1 MTSRDSTATVI
12 RSGLA
17 GRLAEGVFFG
27 AMPLLAAWVVS
38 RNSTHHGV
46 VLVLAAVLS
55 LALFVGFLTHT
66 SAVVSDTEVR
76 VRRGTLRRSEVGRV
90 TATGESTALVF
101 RDADD
106 RILRVLNLTEAHHA
120 AMRAALRDHGWPE
133 VEPD

>member
-17 GRLAEGVFFG
+17 GRLAEGLFFG

-38 RNSTHHGV
+38 RNSPNHG
-46 VLVLAAVLS
+46 LILALAAVLS
-55 LALFVGFLTHT
+55 LALFVGFLRHT
-66 SAVVSDTEVR
+66 SAVVTDTEVTMR
-76 VRRGTLRRSEVGRV
+76 KGTVRRGDVGRV
-90 TATGESTALVF
+90 TVTGEASALVF

-106 RILRVLNLTEAHHA
+106 RILRVLNLTEAHLA